1 MKKQSYQFNEILFQ
15 YEVVEGK
22 LIQKISLADIHLQK
36 KSDVDLLM
44 VDSPLLLPVTLH
56 WQEDDLIL
64 TSPLSNGQFF
74 LEKKHWSTSE
84 IMQLLLN
91 LLSLQSLIQTD
102 IRTFI
107 HPKNIYLDY
116 NGLPK
121 MIYRGI
127 KGKMPVSELNESTLL
142 YQLKCLAGML
152 MTKYSF
158 EDLYDGL
165 LEESGQHSLFMND
178 LVKISNFSEME
189 TFLMKS
195 LKHAE
200 EEEQKKIVQ
209 VPRRRF
215 QLFKQLS
222 IWLGILAIILA
233 IPLGYLLFKQI
244 PIQKACLEADTA
256 FITNEYSKTISSLE
270 KVKLSDLPKTQKY
283 ELAYSYVHNEGFD
296 QQQQRNI
303 MKNITLQSDNQYLDF
318 WIQEG
323 RGDLE
328 EAVITAKSLEDS
340 DLISY
345 ALLQQMDAIKADKKM
360 KSTKKEEKL
369 QKLQEEYKQVQDE
382 KKGK

>member
-1 MKKQSYQFNEILFQ
+1 MRQESYQFNDISFQ
-15 YEVVEGK
+15 YEVVGEE
-22 LIQKISLADIHLQK
+22 LIQKISLADIHLQE
-36 KSDVDLLM
+36 KSELDLLM
-44 VDSPLLLPVTLH
+44 VSDSLLLPVTLD
-56 WQEDDLIL
+56 WQEDELNLI
-64 TSPLSNGQFF
+64 SSLSAGQFL
-74 LEKKHWSTSE
+74 LEKKHWLTSE
-84 IMQLLLN
+84 KIQLLLN
-91 LLSLQSLIQTD
+91 LLPLQALIQTD
-102 IRTFI
+102 LRTFI

-127 KGKMPVSELNESTLL
+127 KGKMPMSEVDESALF
-142 YQLKCLAGML
+142 YQFKCLAGML

-165 LEESGQHSLFMND
+165 LEESRQQSLFMND
-178 LVKISNFSEME
+178 LLNLSDFSEMKA
-189 TFLMKS
+189 FLMEA
-195 LKHAE
+195 LERAE
-200 EEEQKKIVQ
+200 NEEQQKMVR
-209 VPRRRF
+209 VPRKRF
-215 QLFKQLS
+215 QLFKHLS
-222 IWLGILAIILA
+222 IWLGVLVAILA
-233 IPLGYLLFKQI
+233 IPLGYLLFKQL
-244 PIQKACLEADTA
+244 PVQKACLEADTA

-303 MKNITLQSDNQYLDF
+303 MKNITLQSDNRYLNF

-328 EAVITAKSLEDS
+328 EAVMTAKSLEDS

-345 ALLQQMDAIKADKKM
+345 ALLQQMDAVKADKKM
-360 KSTKKEEKL
+360 KPAKKEEKL

>member
-1 MKKQSYQFNEILFQ
+1 MRQESYQFNDISFQ
-15 YEVVEGK
+15 YEVVGEE
-22 LIQKISLADIHLQK
+22 LIQKISLADIHLQE
-36 KSDVDLLM
+36 KSELDLLM
-44 VDSPLLLPVTLH
+44 VSDSLLLPVTLN
-56 WQEDDLIL
+56 WQEDELHLI
-64 TSPLSNGQFF
+64 SSLSAGQFL
-74 LEKKHWSTSE
+74 LEKKHWLTSE
-84 IMQLLLN
+84 KIQLLLN
-91 LLSLQSLIQTD
+91 LLPLQALIQTD
-102 IRTFI
+102 LRTFI

-127 KGKMPVSELNESTLL
+127 KGKMPMSEVDESALF
-142 YQLKCLAGML
+142 YQFKCLAGML

-165 LEESGQHSLFMND
+165 LEESRQQSLFMND
-178 LVKISNFSEME
+178 LLNLSDFSEMKA
-189 TFLMKS
+189 FLMEA
-195 LKHAE
+195 LGRAE
-200 EEEQKKIVQ
+200 NEEQQKMVR
-209 VPRRRF
+209 VPRKRF
-215 QLFKQLS
+215 QLFKHLS
-222 IWLGILAIILA
+222 IWLGVLVVILA
-233 IPLGYLLFKQI
+233 IPLGYLLFKQL
-244 PIQKACLEADTA
+244 PVQKACLEADTA

-303 MKNITLQSDNQYLDF
+303 MKNITLQSDNRYLNF

-328 EAVITAKSLEDS
+328 EAVMTAKSLEDS

-345 ALLQQMDAIKADKKM
+345 ALLQQMDVVKADKKM
-360 KSTKKEEKL
+360 KSAKKEEKL

>member
-1 MKKQSYQFNEILFQ
+1 MRQESYQFNDISFQ
-15 YEVVEGK
+15 YEVVGEE
-22 LIQKISLADIHLQK
+22 LIQKISLADIHLQE
-36 KSDVDLLM
+36 KSELDLLM
-44 VDSPLLLPVTLH
+44 VSDSLLLPVTLD
-56 WQEDDLIL
+56 WQEDELNLI
-64 TSPLSNGQFF
+64 SSLSAGQFL
-74 LEKKHWSTSE
+74 LEKKHWLTSE
-84 IMQLLLN
+84 KIQLLLN
-91 LLSLQSLIQTD
+91 LLPLQAFIQTD
-102 IRTFI
+102 LRTFI

-127 KGKMPVSELNESTLL
+127 KGKMPMSEVDESALF
-142 YQLKCLAGML
+142 YQFKCLAGML

-165 LEESGQHSLFMND
+165 LEESRQQSLFMND
-178 LVKISNFSEME
+178 LLNLSDFSEMKA
-189 TFLMKS
+189 FLMEA
-195 LKHAE
+195 LERAE
-200 EEEQKKIVQ
+200 NEEQQKMVR
-209 VPRRRF
+209 VPRKRF
-215 QLFKQLS
+215 QLFKHLS
-222 IWLGILAIILA
+222 IWLGVLVAILA
-233 IPLGYLLFKQI
+233 IPLGYLLFKQL
-244 PIQKACLEADTA
+244 PVQKACLEADTA

-303 MKNITLQSDNQYLDF
+303 MKNITLQSDNRYLNF

-328 EAVITAKSLEDS
+328 EAVMTAKSLEDS

-345 ALLQQMDAIKADKKM
+345 ALLQQMDAVKADKKM
-360 KSTKKEEKL
+360 KPAKKEEKL

>member
-84 IMQLLLN
+84 IIQLLLN

>member
-328 EAVITAKSLEDS
+328 EAVITAKSLENS

>member
-1 MKKQSYQFNEILFQ
+1 MRQESYQFNDISFQ
-15 YEVVEGK
+15 YEVVGEE
-22 LIQKISLADIHLQK
+22 LVQKISLADIHLQE
-36 KSDVDLLM
+36 KSELDLLM
-44 VDSPLLLPVTLH
+44 VSDSLLLPVTLD
-56 WQEDDLIL
+56 WQEDELNLI
-64 TSPLSNGQFF
+64 SSLSAGQFL
-74 LEKKHWSTSE
+74 LEKKHWLTSE
-84 IMQLLLN
+84 KIQLLLN
-91 LLSLQSLIQTD
+91 LLPLQALIQTD
-102 IRTFI
+102 LRTFI

-127 KGKMPVSELNESTLL
+127 KGKMPMSEVDESALF
-142 YQLKCLAGML
+142 YQFKCLAGML

-165 LEESGQHSLFMND
+165 LEESRQQSLFMND
-178 LVKISNFSEME
+178 LLNLSDFSEMKA
-189 TFLMKS
+189 FLMEA
-195 LKHAE
+195 LERAE
-200 EEEQKKIVQ
+200 NEEQQKMVR
-209 VPRRRF
+209 VPRKRF
-215 QLFKQLS
+215 QLFKHLS
-222 IWLGILAIILA
+222 IWLGVLVVILA
-233 IPLGYLLFKQI
+233 IPLGYLLFKQL
-244 PIQKACLEADTA
+244 PVQKACLEADTA

-303 MKNITLQSDNQYLDF
+303 MKNITLQSDNRYLNF

-328 EAVITAKSLEDS
+328 EAVMTAKSLEDS

-345 ALLQQMDAIKADKKM
+345 ALLQQMDAVKADKKM
-360 KSTKKEEKL
+360 KPAKKEEKL